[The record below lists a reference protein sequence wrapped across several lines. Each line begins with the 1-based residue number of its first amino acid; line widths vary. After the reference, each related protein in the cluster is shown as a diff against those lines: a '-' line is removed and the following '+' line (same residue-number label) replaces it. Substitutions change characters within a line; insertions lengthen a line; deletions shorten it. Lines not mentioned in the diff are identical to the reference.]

1 MQNELTIQTRLYSK
15 KAEALFIYLKTAL
28 RNNQTVIRYNNHR
41 KSVFSRTA
49 YTGRLLNITRDPT
62 TQIALVFPKSDTIAD
77 ENGYS
82 ETITINQTSIA
93 QFYNID
99 NIFARQAAIARH
111 LAELIETELVPAMS
125 EPINVQVSDK
135 EISLT
140 KDDVFIIIAYL
151 KGSQPAYAPEKIN
164 EVIGSADNPFLIEV
178 SNFQQETLDKA
189 SEEYLAKLGEFLSKQ
204 DVRRQQLIKEALV
217 NITKQLLAEY
227 QAETNRL
234 QAEYQEAIQAANNL
248 ANIADLDF

>member
-1 MQNELTIQTRLYSK
+1 MQNELTIQTHLYSK

-28 RNNQTVIRYNNHR
+28 KNNRAVIHYNNHR

-49 YTGRLLNITRDPT
+49 YTGRLLNVTRDPT

-99 NIFARQAAIARH
+99 NVFARQAAIARH
-111 LAELIETELVPAMS
+111 FAELIETELLPAMS
-125 EPINVQVSDK
+125 EPVNVQVSDK
-135 EISLT
+135 EITIT
-140 KDDVFIIIAYL
+140 KDDAFIIIAYL

-178 SNFQQETLDKA
+178 SNFQRETIDKA
-189 SEEYLAKLGEFLSKQ
+189 NEDYLAKIGEFLSKQ
-204 DVRRQQLIKEALV
+204 DIRRQRLIKEALI
-217 NITKQLLAEY
+217 NITKQLTAEY
-227 QAETNRL
+227 QAEEDRL
-234 QAEYQEAIQAANNL
+234 KAEYQEAIQAANNL